1 MTKGQAIEIL
11 EGLKKSN
18 EVCIKSSKIE
28 DTPFTTIWKRQNEAI
43 ETVLS
48 ISSKDKIK
56 EKIVALIPK
65 KQESVKEIKVP
76 DLKQY
81 LVNGYEEIRQ
91 VKKENIELENQLEE
105 EKKNK
110 QLYEGA
116 LVTLSEFQQR
126 DKDNKNE
133 INRLKNKIKEKE
145 QEINNINSQLN
156 TYKIKQIEY
165 DKREKNLKNE
175 INENVKTKIDI
186 LKDNICNKIKNTKGN
201 LSKDKIIDIIY
212 KEAE

>member
-1 MTKGQAIEIL
+1 M
-11 EGLKKSN
+11 N
-18 EVCIKSSKIE
+18 
-28 DTPFTTIWKRQNEAI
+28 
-43 ETVLS
+43 
-48 ISSKDKIK
+48 IK

-156 TYKIKQIEY
+156 TYKIRQIEY

-175 INENVKTKIDI
+175 INENVKRKINI

-201 LSKDKIIDIIY
+201 LSKDKVIDIVY
-212 KEAE
+212 KEAENI

>member
-1 MTKGQAIEIL
+1 M
-11 EGLKKSN
+11 N
-18 EVCIKSSKIE
+18 
-28 DTPFTTIWKRQNEAI
+28 
-43 ETVLS
+43 
-48 ISSKDKIK
+48 IK
-56 EKIVALIPK
+56 EKIITLIPK
-65 KQESVKEIKVP
+65 KTENVKEIKVP

-110 QLYEGA
+110 QLYEGT

-145 QEINNINSQLN
+145 QEINNVNSQLN
-156 TYKIKQIEY
+156 TYKIRQIEY

-175 INENVKTKIDI
+175 INENVKRKINI

-201 LSKDKIIDIIY
+201 LSKDKVIDIVY

>member
-1 MTKGQAIEIL
+1 M
-11 EGLKKSN
+11 N
-18 EVCIKSSKIE
+18 
-28 DTPFTTIWKRQNEAI
+28 
-43 ETVLS
+43 
-48 ISSKDKIK
+48 IK
-56 EKIVALIPK
+56 EKIVTLIPK
-65 KQESVKEIKVP
+65 KTESVKEIKVP

-186 LKDNICNKIKNTKGN
+186 LKGNICNKIKNTKGN
-201 LSKDKIIDIIY
+201 LSKDRMIDIIY
-212 KEAE
+212 KEAESI

>member
-1 MTKGQAIEIL
+1 M
-11 EGLKKSN
+11 N
-18 EVCIKSSKIE
+18 
-28 DTPFTTIWKRQNEAI
+28 
-43 ETVLS
+43 
-48 ISSKDKIK
+48 IK

-65 KQESVKEIKVP
+65 KQESVKEIKIP

-133 INRLKNKIKEKE
+133 IDRLKNKIKEKE

-156 TYKIKQIEY
+156 TYKIRQIEY

-175 INENVKTKIDI
+175 INENIKRKINI

-212 KEAE
+212 KETENI

>member
-1 MTKGQAIEIL
+1 M
-11 EGLKKSN
+11 N
-18 EVCIKSSKIE
+18 
-28 DTPFTTIWKRQNEAI
+28 
-43 ETVLS
+43 
-48 ISSKDKIK
+48 IK

-65 KQESVKEIKVP
+65 KQESVKEVKVP

-105 EKKNK
+105 EKKNR

-116 LVTLSEFQQR
+116 LVTLSEFKQR

-133 INRLKNKIKEKE
+133 IDRLKNKIKEKE

-156 TYKIKQIEY
+156 TYKIRQIEY

-175 INENVKTKIDI
+175 INENVKRKINI

-201 LSKDKIIDIIY
+201 LSKDKVIDIVY
-212 KEAE
+212 KESE

>member
-1 MTKGQAIEIL
+1 M
-11 EGLKKSN
+11 N
-18 EVCIKSSKIE
+18 
-28 DTPFTTIWKRQNEAI
+28 
-43 ETVLS
+43 
-48 ISSKDKIK
+48 IK
-56 EKIVALIPK
+56 EKIVMLIPK

>member
-1 MTKGQAIEIL
+1 M
-11 EGLKKSN
+11 N
-18 EVCIKSSKIE
+18 
-28 DTPFTTIWKRQNEAI
+28 
-43 ETVLS
+43 
-48 ISSKDKIK
+48 IK

-156 TYKIKQIEY
+156 TYKIRQIEY

-175 INENVKTKIDI
+175 INENVKRKINI

>member
-1 MTKGQAIEIL
+1 M
-11 EGLKKSN
+11 N
-18 EVCIKSSKIE
+18 
-28 DTPFTTIWKRQNEAI
+28 
-43 ETVLS
+43 
-48 ISSKDKIK
+48 IK
-56 EKIVALIPK
+56 EKIVMLIPK
-65 KQESVKEIKVP
+65 KESVKEIKVP

-165 DKREKNLKNE
+165 DKREKNFKNE

>member
-1 MTKGQAIEIL
+1 M
-11 EGLKKSN
+11 N
-18 EVCIKSSKIE
+18 
-28 DTPFTTIWKRQNEAI
+28 
-43 ETVLS
+43 
-48 ISSKDKIK
+48 IK

-133 INRLKNKIKEKE
+133 IDRLKNKIKEKE

-156 TYKIKQIEY
+156 TYKIRQIEY

-175 INENVKTKIDI
+175 INENVKRKINI
-186 LKDNICNKIKNTKGN
+186 LKDDICNKIKNTKGN
-201 LSKDKIIDIIY
+201 LSKDKVIDIVY
-212 KEAE
+212 KEVE

>member
-1 MTKGQAIEIL
+1 M
-11 EGLKKSN
+11 N
-18 EVCIKSSKIE
+18 
-28 DTPFTTIWKRQNEAI
+28 
-43 ETVLS
+43 
-48 ISSKDKIK
+48 IK
-56 EKIVALIPK
+56 EKIVMLIPK
-65 KQESVKEIKVP
+65 KENVKEIKVP

-110 QLYEGA
+110 QLYEGT

-186 LKDNICNKIKNTKGN
+186 LKDNIRNKIKNTKGN

>member
-1 MTKGQAIEIL
+1 M
-11 EGLKKSN
+11 N
-18 EVCIKSSKIE
+18 
-28 DTPFTTIWKRQNEAI
+28 
-43 ETVLS
+43 
-48 ISSKDKIK
+48 IK
-56 EKIVALIPK
+56 EKIVMLIPK
-65 KQESVKEIKVP
+65 KESVKEIKVP

-110 QLYEGA
+110 QLYEGT

-156 TYKIKQIEY
+156 TYKIRQIEY

-186 LKDNICNKIKNTKGN
+186 LKDNICSKIKNTKGN
-201 LSKDKIIDIIY
+201 LSKDKVIDIVY

>member
-1 MTKGQAIEIL
+1 M
-11 EGLKKSN
+11 N
-18 EVCIKSSKIE
+18 
-28 DTPFTTIWKRQNEAI
+28 
-43 ETVLS
+43 
-48 ISSKDKIK
+48 IK
-56 EKIVALIPK
+56 EKIVMLIPK
-65 KQESVKEIKVP
+65 KESAKEIKVP

-156 TYKIKQIEY
+156 TYKIRQIEY

-175 INENVKTKIDI
+175 INENVKRKINI

-201 LSKDKIIDIIY
+201 LSKDKVIDIVY
-212 KEAE
+212 KEAEWYKWLKQ

>member
-1 MTKGQAIEIL
+1 M
-11 EGLKKSN
+11 N
-18 EVCIKSSKIE
+18 
-28 DTPFTTIWKRQNEAI
+28 
-43 ETVLS
+43 
-48 ISSKDKIK
+48 IK

-65 KQESVKEIKVP
+65 KQESIKEIKVP

-156 TYKIKQIEY
+156 TYKIRQIEY

-175 INENVKTKIDI
+175 INENVKRKINI

-201 LSKDKIIDIIY
+201 LSKDKVIDIVY

>member
-1 MTKGQAIEIL
+1 M
-11 EGLKKSN
+11 N
-18 EVCIKSSKIE
+18 
-28 DTPFTTIWKRQNEAI
+28 
-43 ETVLS
+43 
-48 ISSKDKIK
+48 IK
-56 EKIVALIPK
+56 EKIVMLIPK
-65 KQESVKEIKVP
+65 KQESVKEVKVP

-126 DKDNKNE
+126 DKDNKIE
-133 INRLKNKIKEKE
+133 IDRLKNKIKEKE

-156 TYKIKQIEY
+156 TYKIRQIEY

-175 INENVKTKIDI
+175 INENVKRKINI

-201 LSKDKIIDIIY
+201 LSKDKVIDIVY

>member
-1 MTKGQAIEIL
+1 M
-11 EGLKKSN
+11 N
-18 EVCIKSSKIE
+18 
-28 DTPFTTIWKRQNEAI
+28 
-43 ETVLS
+43 
-48 ISSKDKIK
+48 IK
-56 EKIVALIPK
+56 EKIVMLIPK
-65 KQESVKEIKVP
+65 KESVKEIKVP

>member
-1 MTKGQAIEIL
+1 M
-11 EGLKKSN
+11 N
-18 EVCIKSSKIE
+18 
-28 DTPFTTIWKRQNEAI
+28 
-43 ETVLS
+43 
-48 ISSKDKIK
+48 IK

-65 KQESVKEIKVP
+65 KQENVKEIKVP

-116 LVTLSEFQQR
+116 LVTLSEFRQR

-133 INRLKNKIKEKE
+133 IDRLKNKIKEKE

-156 TYKIKQIEY
+156 TYKIRQIEY

-175 INENVKTKIDI
+175 INENVKRKINI
-186 LKDNICNKIKNTKGN
+186 LKDNICSKIKNTKGN
-201 LSKDKIIDIIY
+201 LSKDKVIDIVY
-212 KEAE
+212 KETE

>member
-1 MTKGQAIEIL
+1 M
-11 EGLKKSN
+11 N
-18 EVCIKSSKIE
+18 
-28 DTPFTTIWKRQNEAI
+28 
-43 ETVLS
+43 
-48 ISSKDKIK
+48 IK
-56 EKIVALIPK
+56 EKIVMLIPK
-65 KQESVKEIKVP
+65 KESVKEIKVP

-110 QLYEGA
+110 QLYEEA

-156 TYKIKQIEY
+156 TYKIRQIEY

-186 LKDNICNKIKNTKGN
+186 LKDNICSKIKNTKGN
-201 LSKDKIIDIIY
+201 LSKDKVIDIVY

>member
-1 MTKGQAIEIL
+1 M
-11 EGLKKSN
+11 N
-18 EVCIKSSKIE
+18 
-28 DTPFTTIWKRQNEAI
+28 
-43 ETVLS
+43 
-48 ISSKDKIK
+48 IK

-133 INRLKNKIKEKE
+133 IDRLKNKIKEKE

-156 TYKIKQIEY
+156 TYKIRQIEY

-212 KEAE
+212 KEVE

>member
-1 MTKGQAIEIL
+1 M
-11 EGLKKSN
+11 N
-18 EVCIKSSKIE
+18 
-28 DTPFTTIWKRQNEAI
+28 
-43 ETVLS
+43 
-48 ISSKDKIK
+48 IK

-156 TYKIKQIEY
+156 TYKIRQIEY

-175 INENVKTKIDI
+175 INENVKRKINI
-186 LKDNICNKIKNTKGN
+186 LKDNICNNIKNTKGN
-201 LSKDKIIDIIY
+201 LSKDKVIDIVY

>member
-1 MTKGQAIEIL
+1 M
-11 EGLKKSN
+11 N
-18 EVCIKSSKIE
+18 
-28 DTPFTTIWKRQNEAI
+28 
-43 ETVLS
+43 
-48 ISSKDKIK
+48 IK

-65 KQESVKEIKVP
+65 KQESVKEIKIP

-156 TYKIKQIEY
+156 TYKIRQIEY

-175 INENVKTKIDI
+175 INENVKRKINI

-201 LSKDKIIDIIY
+201 LSKDKVIDIVY

>member
-1 MTKGQAIEIL
+1 M
-11 EGLKKSN
+11 N
-18 EVCIKSSKIE
+18 
-28 DTPFTTIWKRQNEAI
+28 
-43 ETVLS
+43 
-48 ISSKDKIK
+48 IK

-105 EKKNK
+105 EKKNR

-116 LVTLSEFQQR
+116 LVTLSEFRQR

-133 INRLKNKIKEKE
+133 IDRLKNKIKEKE

-175 INENVKTKIDI
+175 INENVKRKINI

-201 LSKDKIIDIIY
+201 LSKDKVIDIVY

>member
-1 MTKGQAIEIL
+1 M
-11 EGLKKSN
+11 N
-18 EVCIKSSKIE
+18 
-28 DTPFTTIWKRQNEAI
+28 
-43 ETVLS
+43 
-48 ISSKDKIK
+48 IK

-65 KQESVKEIKVP
+65 KQESVKEIKIP

-110 QLYEGA
+110 QLYEGT

-133 INRLKNKIKEKE
+133 IDRLKNKIKEKE

-156 TYKIKQIEY
+156 TYKIRQIEY

-175 INENVKTKIDI
+175 INENVKRKINI

-201 LSKDKIIDIIY
+201 LSKDKVIDIVY

>member
-1 MTKGQAIEIL
+1 M
-11 EGLKKSN
+11 N
-18 EVCIKSSKIE
+18 
-28 DTPFTTIWKRQNEAI
+28 
-43 ETVLS
+43 
-48 ISSKDKIK
+48 IK

-133 INRLKNKIKEKE
+133 IDRLKNKK
-145 QEINNINSQLN
+145 
-156 TYKIKQIEY
+156 
-165 DKREKNLKNE
+165 
-175 INENVKTKIDI
+175 
-186 LKDNICNKIKNTKGN
+186 
-201 LSKDKIIDIIY
+201 
-212 KEAE
+212 

>member
-1 MTKGQAIEIL
+1 M
-11 EGLKKSN
+11 N
-18 EVCIKSSKIE
+18 
-28 DTPFTTIWKRQNEAI
+28 
-43 ETVLS
+43 
-48 ISSKDKIK
+48 IK
-56 EKIVALIPK
+56 EKIVMLIPK
-65 KQESVKEIKVP
+65 KQESVKEVKVP

-133 INRLKNKIKEKE
+133 IDRLKNKIKEKE
-145 QEINNINSQLN
+145 QEINNIKSQLN
-156 TYKIKQIEY
+156 TYKIRQIEY

-175 INENVKTKIDI
+175 INENVKRKINI

-201 LSKDKIIDIIY
+201 LSKDKVIDIVY
-212 KEAE
+212 KEVE

>member
-1 MTKGQAIEIL
+1 M
-11 EGLKKSN
+11 N
-18 EVCIKSSKIE
+18 
-28 DTPFTTIWKRQNEAI
+28 
-43 ETVLS
+43 
-48 ISSKDKIK
+48 IK
-56 EKIVALIPK
+56 EKIVMLIPK
-65 KQESVKEIKVP
+65 KESTKEIKVP

-156 TYKIKQIEY
+156 TYKIRQIEY
-165 DKREKNLKNE
+165 NKREKNLKNE
-175 INENVKTKIDI
+175 INENVKRKIHI

-201 LSKDKIIDIIY
+201 LSKDKVIDIVY
-212 KEAE
+212 KEVE

>member
-1 MTKGQAIEIL
+1 M
-11 EGLKKSN
+11 N
-18 EVCIKSSKIE
+18 
-28 DTPFTTIWKRQNEAI
+28 
-43 ETVLS
+43 
-48 ISSKDKIK
+48 IK

-156 TYKIKQIEY
+156 TYKIRQIEY

-175 INENVKTKIDI
+175 INENVKRKINI

-201 LSKDKIIDIIY
+201 LSKDKVIGIVY

>member
-1 MTKGQAIEIL
+1 M
-11 EGLKKSN
+11 N
-18 EVCIKSSKIE
+18 
-28 DTPFTTIWKRQNEAI
+28 
-43 ETVLS
+43 
-48 ISSKDKIK
+48 IK
-56 EKIVALIPK
+56 EKIVTLIPK
-65 KQESVKEIKVP
+65 KTENVKEIKVP

-156 TYKIKQIEY
+156 TYKIRQIEY

-175 INENVKTKIDI
+175 INENVKRKINI

-201 LSKDKIIDIIY
+201 LSKDKVIDIVY

>member
-1 MTKGQAIEIL
+1 M
-11 EGLKKSN
+11 N
-18 EVCIKSSKIE
+18 
-28 DTPFTTIWKRQNEAI
+28 
-43 ETVLS
+43 
-48 ISSKDKIK
+48 IK

-133 INRLKNKIKEKE
+133 IDRLKNKIKEKE

-156 TYKIKQIEY
+156 TYKIRQIEY

-175 INENVKTKIDI
+175 INENVKRKINI

-201 LSKDKIIDIIY
+201 LSKDKVIDIVY